1 MGVRYKKM
9 NPYWKAKWVEALGTP
24 PEEGG
29 YVQGV
34 GQLVQTKATWV
45 GYTTPLEECDKFCCL
60 GVLKNLLVEEGHGSW
75 TDHVESKAESYIYE
89 DAGILSDQDAE
100 TVGLNRRAM
109 ERLITMNDTNLLD
122 FKEIKDWVKEY
133 L

>member
-1 MGVRYKKM
+1 MARYKKM

-29 YVQGV
+29 YHQGV
-34 GQLVQTKATWV
+34 GNLVKSCTVWDYPGNHPERV
-45 GYTTPLEECDKFCCL
+45 DKFCCL

-75 TDHVESKAESYIYE
+75 TDYVEGRAESYVYE
-89 DAGILSDQDAE
+89 DAGKLSDADVE
-100 TVGLNRRAM
+100 TVGLTEKIM
-109 ERLITMNDTNLLD
+109 ERLITLNDANLLT
-122 FKEIKDWVKEY
+122 FKEIKDWVEVN